1 MAIVSMKEFRV
12 MQQNGESNI
21 AVCANAKE
29 AVNAY
34 DTAENPVTQL
44 VRIRT
49 ALQVNVPD
57 AALDVNFR
65 TVIAGNGAELAGCRA
80 TPSNFEVKDGSS
92 VIFEAYAAEG
102 FNFMGWFIGED
113 TSGTPQSTSR
123 IASIAITATLGVSQ
137 DVVITA
143 LFAPII

>member
-1 MAIVSMKEFRV
+1 MAIVTMKEFRV

-21 AVCANAKE
+21 AVCASAKE

-34 DTAENPVTQL
+34 DTTENPVTQL
-44 VRIRT
+44 VRTRT

-65 TVIAGNGAELAGCRA
+65 TVIAGIGAELAGCKASPSSFTVEDGA
-80 TPSNFEVKDGSS
+80 T
-92 VIFEAYAAEG
+92 VIFEAHAAEG
-102 FNFMGWFIGED
+102 FNFVGWFIGEN
-113 TSGTPQSTSR
+113 TTGTPQSTS
-123 IASIAITATLGVSQ
+123 IITSIAINATLGVSQ

-143 LFAPII
+143 LFAPVV

>member
-1 MAIVSMKEFRV
+1 MAIVEMKEFRV

-21 AVCANAKE
+21 TVCANAKQ
-29 AVNAY
+29 AIATL
-34 DTAENPVTQL
+34 DTVENPVTQL
-44 VRIRT
+44 VRTRT
-49 ALQVNVPD
+49 AIQVNVPD
-57 AALDVNFR
+57 ATVDVNFR

-80 TPSNFEVKDGSS
+80 TPSNYEVPDGSS

-113 TSGTPQSTSR
+113 TSGTPQSTLP
-123 IASIAITATLGVSQ
+123 IASIAINSTLGVSQ

-143 LFAPII
+143 LFAPVV

>member
-1 MAIVSMKEFRV
+1 MAIVEMKEFRV
-12 MQQNGESNI
+12 MQQNGENNI
-21 AVCANAKE
+21 TVCANAKQ
-29 AVNAY
+29 AIATL
-34 DTAENPVTQL
+34 DTVENPVTQL
-44 VRIRT
+44 VRTRT
-49 ALQVNVPD
+49 AIQVNVPD
-57 AALDVNFR
+57 ATVDVNFR

-80 TPSNFEVKDGSS
+80 TPSNYEVPDGSS

-113 TSGTPQSTSR
+113 TSGTPQSTLP
-123 IASIAITATLGVSQ
+123 IASIAINSTLGVSQ